1 MISHRDFITIDSVER
16 EFNGRM
22 GKMATVTSQDDKV
35 REVDLKEEEPMIIE
49 EFDMEELFVDGI
61 CGVY

>member
-1 MISHRDFITIDSVER
+1 MER

-35 REVDLKEEEPMIIE
+35 REVDLKEEDPMIIE

>member
-1 MISHRDFITIDSVER
+1 MISSDRFYAER
-16 EFNGRM
+16 KFDGRM
-22 GKMATVTSQDDKV
+22 GKMAIGTSQDDNV

>member
-1 MISHRDFITIDSVER
+1 
-16 EFNGRM
+16 
-22 GKMATVTSQDDKV
+22 MAIGTSQDDNV